1 MPVIHN
7 DGGSISFGNKLIR
20 KLDIDSGNIVTVAGD
35 GKAGFEG
42 DGGPATS
49 ARFRKPR
56 GLAVDSYGNLYI
68 ADTDNHRVRVV
79 RKP

>member
-1 MPVIHN
+1 MKKGNV
-7 DGGSISFGNKLIR
+7 GKRAGSR
-20 KLDIDSGNIVTVAGD
+20 VAGKAT

-68 ADTDNHRVRVV
+68 ADTDNHRVRVI